1 MIRSNAL
8 VWQAKAPPRSRRPAP
23 GPEVRA
29 TIRWVRGPDA
39 ENKAPH
45 DLANLLE
52 AELDEL
58 RREGLRL
65 PER

>member
-1 MIRSNAL
+1 
-8 VWQAKAPPRSRRPAP
+8 
-23 GPEVRA
+23 
-29 TIRWVRGPDA
+29 VRGPDA